1 MSTPQALSADA
12 IEEALQDLDGWEFED
27 DALHLGLE
35 FDDFRAAISFI
46 MRLSFEA
53 EELGHHPQ
61 LSNVYNTV
69 EISLSTHDADDK
81 VTKKDIEL
89 ARRIN
94 ALGV

>member
-1 MSTPQALSADA
+1 MSTPQALSEDA
-12 IEEALQDLDGWEFED
+12 IKEALQDLDGWEFED
-27 DALHLGLE
+27 DGLQIALE

-53 EELGHHPQ
+53 EELGHHPE

-69 EISLSTHDADDK
+69 EIRLSTHDADDK
-81 VTKKDIEL
+81 VTEKDIEL

>member
-1 MSTPQALSADA
+1 MSTPQALSDDA
-12 IEEALQDLDGWEFED
+12 IKEALQELDGWEYAD
-27 DALHLGLE
+27 DSLQLGLE

-53 EELGHHPQ
+53 EELGHHPE

-69 EISLSTHDADDK
+69 EIRLSTHDADDK
-81 VTKKDIEL
+81 VTEKDIEL